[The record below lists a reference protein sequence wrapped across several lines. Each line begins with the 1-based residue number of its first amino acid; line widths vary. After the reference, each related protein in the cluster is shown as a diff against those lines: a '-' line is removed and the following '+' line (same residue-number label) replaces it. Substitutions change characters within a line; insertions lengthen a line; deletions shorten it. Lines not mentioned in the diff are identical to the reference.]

1 MLRCRRCR
9 KGIIDSTS
17 LLMVG
22 ENSVEDTDESSAA
35 VCSIW
40 HVNVDTLP
48 EWILT
53 SVHQAQWTVGKLNCQ
68 NCTARLGGFN
78 FINRS
83 ECPCGRDAT
92 VHLNKSRVDRDHKH
106 YVLIVQ
112 PRRTRPRKEQAGLLT
127 DASHNQEHRPEFN
140 RTAFNSLQLN
150 CAAIMSHSS
159 PAEASNSLPASE
171 NTPSFS
177 FSPLYCI
184 SHRRR
189 CSLEDDASI
198 RSSCFCPAGLMDKSA
213 VEMTRV
219 GTEEPTR
226 SPVSYPT
233 SQQFDTNGEAS
244 VNAVACNSFVSRR
257 TRSPLHQ
264 QLLQTTEDVESSPE
278 TTAVD
283 EDISE
288 SALFLR
294 GRSISDSVAE
304 QDEEV
309 LPQAFTASPASN
321 RLSKREK
328 NRLKGLRRK
337 QRKRERWLHSQLE
350 QEQAE
355 SVSGSLLDSEE
366 EDREGLT
373 CAVCLD
379 VYLSPYS
386 CQPCGHVF
394 CEPCLRTLAKN
405 RPNNTPCPLCRTLI
419 SHTSLHKD
427 LNQTA
432 KTFFPKVYYARKQT
446 FQNASCAKWPL
457 PSCRKR
463 FRTFWGEQRQA
474 AMGGRR
480 WHLAHRGF
488 TLDALDFTDMRGWLF
503 DIGLVIVYIHSVN
516 WILAFLL
523 FCFLMYYFF
532 F

>member
-9 KGIIDSTS
+9 KGVIDSACLT
-17 LLMVG
+17 MV
-22 ENSVEDTDESSAA
+22 EATDESSAA

-53 SVHQAQWTVGKLNCQ
+53 SVHQAQWTLGKLNCQ
-68 NCTARLGGFN
+68 NCGARLGGFN
-78 FINRS
+78 FINYS
-83 ECPCGRDAT
+83 KCPCGRDAA
-92 VHLNKSRVDRDHKH
+92 VHLNKSRVDHDNKH

-112 PRRTRPRKEQAGLLT
+112 PRRTRPERGHAGPPT
-127 DASHNQEHRPEFN
+127 GVTQNSEERPQLN
-140 RTAFNSLQLN
+140 RTALESLQLN
-150 CAAIMSHSS
+150 CAAVMSHIS
-159 PAEASNSLPASE
+159 PAETSNSLTDSE
-171 NTPSFS
+171 NTQSFP

-189 CSLEDDASI
+189 CSLEDDATFG
-198 RSSCFCPAGLMDKSA
+198 SSCFCPSGLMVKPAVDLTRAGTDVSA
-213 VEMTRV
+213 
-219 GTEEPTR
+219 R

-233 SQQFDTNGEAS
+233 GERLDRAVVS
-244 VNAVACNSFVSRR
+244 VGSRL
-257 TRSPLHQ
+257 PLDQ
-264 QLLQTTEDVESSPE
+264 QLLQTVEDVQSSVE
-278 TTAVD
+278 TRAVHEEVSD
-283 EDISE
+283 ST
-288 SALFLR
+288 LFLR
-294 GRSISDSVAE
+294 GRTVSDSVAE
-304 QDEEV
+304 QEGEMV
-309 LPQAFTASPASN
+309 PQASMASPASN
-321 RLSKREK
+321 SLSKREK

-337 QRKRERWLHSQLE
+337 QRRRERWLHSQVE

-379 VYLSPYS
+379 VYFSPHS

-405 RPNNTPCPLCRTLI
+405 RPTNTPCPLCRTLI
-419 SHTSLHKD
+419 SHTSFHKE

-432 KTFFPKVYYARKQT
+432 KTFFPKVHSARKQN
-446 FQNASCAKWPL
+446 FQNALCAKWPL

-463 FRTFWGEQRQA
+463 FRTFWGYQRQA
-474 AMGGRR
+474 ATARTR
-480 WHLAHRGF
+480 WHFTHVGF
-488 TLDALDFTDMRGWLF
+488 TLDAFDLTDMRGWLF

-516 WILAFLL
+516 WILAFLFL
-523 FCFLMYYFF
+523 CFLMYYFF